1 MWRWSSL
8 RTKEVHKFEGDAVN
22 PILHSCISEFCPILL
37 HVDCV
42 DKEDTCIEYYID
54 KSKSYL
60 KYRKQ

>member
-8 RTKEVHKFEGDAVN
+8 RTKDFHKFEGDAVN
-22 PILHSCISEFCPILL
+22 PILHSCISEICPILL

-42 DKEDTCIEYYID
+42 DKEDTCIEYYTN

-60 KYRKQ
+60 KYKKQ